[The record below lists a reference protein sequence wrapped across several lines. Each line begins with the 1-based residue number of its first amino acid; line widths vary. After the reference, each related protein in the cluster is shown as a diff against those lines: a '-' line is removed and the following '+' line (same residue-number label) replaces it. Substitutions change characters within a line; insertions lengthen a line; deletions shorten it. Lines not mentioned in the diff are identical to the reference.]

1 MYNIPNEISS
11 ETKIFKSIY
20 VTDLLIILL
29 ALFFAWITSSIV
41 YPTLI
46 LAYYIYTLV
55 VAIFLVAKSPI
66 NPGMRNFMSIYLLI
80 TRDRKTYHSIDWDE

>member
-20 VTDLLIILL
+20 VTDLLIIML
-29 ALFFAWITSSIV
+29 ALFFAWLTSSIV

>member
-29 ALFFAWITSSIV
+29 ALFFAWLTSSIV

>member
-11 ETKIFKSIY
+11 ETKVFKSIY
-20 VTDLLIILL
+20 IIDFLIIML
-29 ALFFAWITSSIV
+29 ALFFAWLTSSIV

-46 LAYYIYTLV
+46 IAYFIYTLV

>member
-1 MYNIPNEISS
+1 MYNIPNEIYS
-11 ETKIFKSIY
+11 ETKVFKSIY
-20 VTDLLIILL
+20 VIDLLIILL
-29 ALFFAWITSSIV
+29 AMCFAWITSSIV

-46 LAYYIYTLV
+46 PAYYIYTLV
-55 VAIFLVAKSPI
+55 VAIFFVAKSPI

>member
-1 MYNIPNEISS
+1 MYNIPNEIAS
-11 ETKIFKSIY
+11 ETKVFKSIY
-20 VTDLLIILL
+20 VIDLSIILL
-29 ALFFAWITSSIV
+29 AMFFAWLTTSIV

-46 LAYYIYTLV
+46 IAYYIYTLV
-55 VAIFLVAKSPI
+55 VAIFLVARSPI

>member
-46 LAYYIYTLV
+46 LTYYIYTLV

>member
-20 VTDLLIILL
+20 VIDLSIILL
-29 ALFFAWITSSIV
+29 AMFFAWLTSSIV

-55 VAIFLVAKSPI
+55 VAIFLVARSPI

-80 TRDRKTYHSIDWDE
+80 TRDRKTYHSIDWNE

>member
-11 ETKIFKSIY
+11 ETKVFKSIY
-20 VTDLLIILL
+20 IIDFLIIML
-29 ALFFAWITSSIV
+29 ALFFAWLTSSIV

-46 LAYYIYTLV
+46 IAYFIYTSV